1 MNTSLSYKKKQ
12 REKNQIRI
20 RPFYISYDL
29 TLNIKNIFQQIFG
42 IREVLHE

>member
-1 MNTSLSYKKKQ
+1 MTYKKKTKG
-12 REKNQIRI
+12 ENQIRI

-29 TLNIKNIFQQIFG
+29 TLNIKNIFQQMFG